1 MSAELQQRIL
11 ELVNSPDYQP
21 AKPRVIAKRL
31 RLSAEQA
38 EGIKRVVKRMAR
50 QGLLVY
56 GGNRV
61 VQPIKAAAAM
71 PRNRVIGVFHRTQ
84 KGFGFVRPRSGS
96 AIASLKDPNGTVR
109 DIYIPAKRAGDASTG
124 DVVVVE
130 LLRRRRD
137 EPGARGE
144 IVEIIERQTQRF
156 VGTYFER
163 GGAALVQ
170 VDGTVFAAPI
180 AVGDPGAK
188 GARPEDKVVIEM
200 LRFPS
205 PVQEGEGVI
214 VEVLGPRG
222 KPGVD
227 TLSIIRE
234 FDLPD
239 EFAPDALDEARAAAA
254 AFDEN
259 DLAGRLDLT
268 GETVIT
274 IDPID
279 ARDFDDAISL
289 VKLDDGRWRLGVHI
303 ADVSHFVRPRTAL
316 DREAYSRG
324 TSVYLPDRVL
334 PMLPETIS
342 NGLASLQ
349 PDKVRYTKTALMEFS
364 AEGLRTDATFHHSA
378 IRSCKRLTY
387 EQVDEYL
394 ANRAAGRRKLGRAV
408 ADLLDRMVELAMVL
422 RGRRRRQGAL
432 EINMP
437 EVKIDLD
444 EQGRVNGAH
453 VVENT
458 VSHQIIEEFM
468 LAANGAV
475 AEFLQSK
482 GVPFL
487 RRIHAAPSPIK
498 LQALAEFLKA
508 LRLKHE
514 RLESRFE
521 LQRLLDEF
529 ADKPERH
536 AVHFAV
542 LRSLQQAYYG
552 PEELGHYAL
561 AIEHYC
567 HFTSPIRRYP
577 DLTIHRTLD
586 ALIRGVP
593 PRADFDQLVVV
604 GQHCSQRER
613 RAEEAERDL
622 TKLKL
627 LSYLNSRIGEE
638 MDALVTGV
646 EPFGLF
652 VQGIALPAEGL
663 VRAESLVDDYYVFDR
678 EGHCLAGRRSGRTYR
693 LGDKLRVAVARVDL
707 ERRTLDFRLSEG
719 RTPHGR
725 GGAKARRAPAPKGYL
740 PPNPSRGRPGRRKK

>member
-1 MSAELQQRIL
+1 MSAELRQRIL
-11 ELVNSPDYQP
+11 DLVNSPDYQP
-21 AKPRVIAKRL
+21 AKPRVIARRL
-31 RLSAEQA
+31 NLTAEQA
-38 EGIKRVVKRMAR
+38 EGIKRSIKRLAR
-50 QGLLVY
+50 EGLLVY

-61 VQPIKAAAAM
+61 VLPMKSVAASA
-71 PRNRVIGVFHRTQ
+71 PRNRIIGVFHRTQ
-84 KGFGFVRPRSGS
+84 KGYGFVRPRPGTAAAALKERDG
-96 AIASLKDPNGTVR
+96 AIR

-137 EPGARGE
+137 EPGVRGE

-188 GARPEDKVVIEM
+188 GARPEDKVVVEM

-239 EFAPDALDEARAAAA
+239 EFPNDALDEARAAAA

-259 DLAGRLDLT
+259 DLSGRLDLT
-268 GETVIT
+268 GATVIT

-289 VKLDDGRWRLGVHI
+289 EKLDDGRWRLGVHI

-316 DREAYSRG
+316 DREAYARG

-349 PDKVRYTKTALMEFS
+349 PEKVRYTKSALMEFT

-378 IRSCKRLTY
+378 IRSCKRLSY

-394 ANRAAGRRKLGRAV
+394 ANRAAGRRRLGRPV

-422 RGRRRRQGAL
+422 RARRRRLGAL

-444 EQGRVNGAH
+444 AQGRINGAH

-475 AEFLQSK
+475 AEFLDQK

-487 RRIHAAPSPIK
+487 RRIHAAPSPVK
-498 LQALAEFLKA
+498 LQTLSEFLKA
-508 LRLKHE
+508 LRLKHD

-552 PEELGHYAL
+552 PEEIGHYAL

-586 ALIRGVP
+586 AVLRGAP
-593 PRADFDQLVVV
+593 PRTDFDQLVVA

-627 LSYLNSRIGEE
+627 LSYLSNRIGEE

-663 VRAESLVDDYYVFDR
+663 VRVEALTDDYYVFDR
-678 EGHCLAGRRSGRTYR
+678 DGHCLAGRRSGRTFR
-693 LGDKLRVAVARVDL
+693 LGDRLRVAVARVDL
-707 ERRTLDFRLSEG
+707 ERRALDFRLAQGKAPQG
-719 RTPHGR
+719 RSSKPR
-725 GGAKARRAPAPKGYL
+725 PAPAPKGYV
-740 PPNPSRGRPGRRKK
+740 PPNSGRRSPGRRMK